1 MPERPETPEDLPVA
15 EAAEAPAE
23 PQPSAPE
30 DEAPEIAVAG
40 EAAESTEI
48 RPKEE
53 EETPVID
60 VHAPH
65 GGMHTWKDFW
75 IHLGTITLGLLIAIS
90 LEQSVEWVHHL
101 HQRHVLEE
109 QFTAEGEENKEL
121 AEIDFRALDDRMEW
135 LLGLQQ
141 DIEIMR
147 TTGGKANLPYR
158 EMRYRPRGHDL
169 EGAGMVNLGTA
180 VWDAAKGTE
189 RFALLPD
196 ELADRYTRT
205 YRQVESYRD
214 LSIAM
219 RNAATNQTAFE
230 VKFADSGSPLT
241 PVLSRMSPTDLA
253 EYEGLVTARF
263 AAARQ
268 VKANLISFYGANLT
282 PLKGLRGNSAAVS
295 EQEAAR
301 RQFPDDF
308 KKMAAEIEAER
319 AKVAK

>member
-1 MPERPETPEDLPVA
+1 MGE
-15 EAAEAPAE
+15 
-23 PQPSAPE
+23 
-30 DEAPEIAVAG
+30 G
-40 EAAESTEI
+40 EANIPNGDESVEAEEI
-48 RPKEE
+48 RVSTNED
-53 EETPVID
+53 TPVID

-65 GGMHTWKDFW
+65 GGLHTWKDFW

-109 QFTAEGEENKEL
+109 QFTAEGEQNKEFS
-121 AEIDFRALDDRMEW
+121 EIDFAALDDRMEW

-180 VWDAAKGTE
+180 VWDASKGTE

-196 ELADRYTRT
+196 ELANAYTRT
-205 YRQVESYRD
+205 YKQAEWYRD
-214 LSIAM
+214 LAVEERSAG
-219 RNAATNQTAFE
+219 AHQTAFE

-241 PVLSRMSPTDLA
+241 PVLSRMSPADLA
-253 EYEGLVTARF
+253 EYEGLVTAHF
-263 AAARQ
+263 AAVRQ
-268 VKANLISFYGANLT
+268 MKSTLKNFYGADLAT
-282 PLKGLRGNSAAVS
+282 LKGLRGTGSAVA
-295 EQEAAR
+295 EEEAAR
-301 RQFPDDF
+301 RQFTDDF

-319 AKVAK
+319 AKGTK